1 MEYII
6 HLTDSCNLN
15 CTYCYENKRNRN
27 ISFENIKDICD
38 YEISQ
43 NSKSAN
49 IIFYG
54 GEPLLQKE
62 LITKTI
68 DYIKSK
74 KSKTVFYFGI
84 TTNGTLLDK
93 KFIKYMKKNNF
104 VSIGYSIDG
113 LKDIHNLNRK
123 TVDGNNTFDV
133 VYKNAKE
140 LLKVFKDAVS
150 MSVITKNSLNN
161 LANSV
166 EFLIKTG
173 FREINLLFDYSQN
186 WQDDDLKEI
195 ENQFFKISEIYASYL
210 LNEIDIDIPIL
221 DEKIRTHIDGKYN
234 CNDDCG
240 YGFKSINVGTD
251 GNFYPCMQFV
261 DKKEYIIGDCK
272 KGINREAQ
280 LNLIK
285 NSRKETST
293 CKNCAI
299 RTRCKHTC
307 SCKNYSLTKDI
318 NGVSPF
324 ICETE
329 KIFISIADKMAEKLY
344 KKNSKLFIQ
353 KFYNKNYNII
363 KHISQ
368 K

>member
-15 CTYCYENKRNRN
+15 CTYCYENKKIKN
-27 ISFENIKDICD
+27 ISFESIKAICD
-38 YEISQ
+38 YEINQ
-43 NSKSAN
+43 NSKYVN
-49 IIFYG
+49 IVFYG
-54 GEPLLQKE
+54 GEPLLQKN
-62 LITKTI
+62 LITQTI

-74 KSKTVFYFGI
+74 KSKTIFYFGI

-104 VSIGYSIDG
+104 ISIGYSIDG
-113 LKDIHNLNRK
+113 IKEVHNLNRK
-123 TVDGNNTFDV
+123 TVDGNNTFDI

-150 MSVITKNSLNN
+150 MSVITKNNLNN

-166 EFLIKTG
+166 EFLIQTG
-173 FREINLLFDYSQN
+173 FKKINLLFNYSEN
-186 WQDDDLKEI
+186 WIDEDLKEI
-195 ENQFFKISEIYASYL
+195 EKQFSLISDIYSKFL

-221 DEKIRTHIDGKYN
+221 DEKYN
-234 CNDDCG
+234 CNEDCG

-261 DKKEYIIGDCK
+261 DKKEYIIGNCK
-272 KGINREAQ
+272 NGIDKKAQ
-280 LNLIK
+280 LNLIN

-307 SCKNYSLTKDI
+307 SCKNYSLTKNI
-318 NGVSPF
+318 NTVSPF
-324 ICETE
+324 VCETE
-329 KIFISIADKMAEKLY
+329 KIFIRIADKMAEKLY
-344 KKNSKLFIQ
+344 KENSKLFIQ